1 MDRVINELKEAI
13 AKDNGGALL
22 QLNKEET
29 QTLLKKLERLEVL
42 DRHNTNAGWEQ
53 TNRINEERNRGYEQG
68 QL

>member
-1 MDRVINELKEAI
+1 MNRIINELKEAI
-13 AKDNGGALL
+13 AKGNGGALL

-42 DRHNTNAGWEQ
+42 ERHNTNAGWAEE
-53 TNRINEERNRGYEQG
+53 NRLQEERNRGYEQG